1 MCVSASVRVCVLV
14 LVTCAAAYDQPYDIL
29 YSPVERGALDDCYN
43 ATTRLPQVRTLTKSF
58 YPLTCRLRIDYRRP
72 TIKEYDFTH

>member
-43 ATTRLPQVRTLTKSF
+43 ATTRLPQVRTKPT
-58 YPLTCRLRIDYRRP
+58 DYDQ
-72 TIKEYDFTH
+72 ELLFAYL